1 MTTSTQPTTNSNGN
15 PEAHQSDVLQMTPEE
30 WKRTHRDFKTIDRG
44 RRYVLRMVP
53 GRGTCLVPVEI
64 VRR

>member
-1 MTTSTQPTTNSNGN
+1 MATNNTPTTNSNGN
-15 PEAHQSDVLQMTPEE
+15 PEAHQKAVMTPEE
-30 WKRTHRDFKTIDRG
+30 WKRTPRDYKTIDRG
-44 RRYVLRMVP
+44 QRYVLRMVP